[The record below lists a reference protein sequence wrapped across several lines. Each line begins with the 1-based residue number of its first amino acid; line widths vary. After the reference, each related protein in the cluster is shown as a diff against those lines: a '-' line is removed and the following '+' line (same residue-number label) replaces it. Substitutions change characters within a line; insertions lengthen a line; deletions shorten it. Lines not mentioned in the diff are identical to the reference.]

1 MRETGG
7 AICEVNA
14 APGSRMHTHPAVGE
28 PQFIAKPAVDQL
40 IPPGAPCRAPLVA
53 VTGTNGKTTPARM
66 IAPTFKGLGHKVA
79 MTCTG
84 CIVIDE
90 RLVIKADASGPK
102 SAQMVLQN
110 PASTS
115 RWWRSLKEASS
126 EGTVL

>member
-1 MRETGG
+1 MHETGG

-28 PQFIAKPAVDQL
+28 PQFIAKPVVDL
-40 IPPGAPCRAPLVA
+40 LFPPGAPCRVPIVA
-53 VTGTNGKTTPARM
+53 VTGTNGKTTTARM
-66 IAPTFKGLGHKVA
+66 IAHTFKGLGHKVA

-102 SAQMVLQN
+102 SARMVLQN

-115 RWWRSLKEASS
+115 R
-126 EGTVL
+126 